1 MAKVRRSICFEEM
14 LYEELE
20 KKSDDHLKVTSALP
34 QCTRNQ
40 GYPGSQLPCDFHA
53 ERCFCTDYRCE
64 FLDCEASGFIVFGP
78 TAQYHFCFIHIRS
91 VCVWGSHELR

>member
-1 MAKVRRSICFEEM
+1 MRRSICFEEM

-64 FLDCEASGFIVFGP
+64 FLDCEASGFIVF
-78 TAQYHFCFIHIRS
+78 RS
-91 VCVWGSHELR
+91 YSPISLLLHSYQVCMRLG